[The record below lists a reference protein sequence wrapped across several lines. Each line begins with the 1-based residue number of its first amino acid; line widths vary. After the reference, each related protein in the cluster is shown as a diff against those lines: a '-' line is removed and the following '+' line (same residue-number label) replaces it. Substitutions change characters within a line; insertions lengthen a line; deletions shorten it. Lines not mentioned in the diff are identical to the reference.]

1 MGFKKKVDFIRQI
14 EDDGKL
20 PRTICPGCNIQ
31 LESTIQFFDLLVE
44 GQKKIRELW
53 KLEVTTRKRLEKE
66 KQTLVDSLDGSTKFS
81 LVTEENDENIPE
93 SGIFIKSEIKN

>member
-1 MGFKKKVDFIRQI
+1 M
-14 EDDGKL
+14 

-53 KLEVTTRKRLEKE
+53 KLELNAKKKLEKE
-66 KQTLVDSLDGSTKFS
+66 KQTLIDSLDGSTKFS
-81 LVTEENDENIPE
+81 LVTEENDENVSE
-93 SGIFIKSEIKN
+93 SGIFIKSEYCLLKQIILIL

>member
-1 MGFKKKVDFIRQI
+1 M
-14 EDDGKL
+14 

-53 KLEVTTRKRLEKE
+53 KLELLTRKRLEKE
-66 KQTLVDSLDGSTKFS
+66 KQALVETLEANPKFS
-81 LVTEENDENIPE
+81 LVTEERGELRDDD
-93 SGIFIKSEIKN
+93 IFIKSKYTYKIINA